1 MTDPIDEKANDN
13 NTNDNNTNDDS
24 GENMKEKSFA
34 ELFESYDT
42 KISHELNQGDKVEG
56 EIISIG
62 DKSVYID
69 TGTKSDGVVGK
80 AELLDEKGEFLYKI
94 GDKVNLYVV
103 SLSESEMILSKA
115 LSGAGQATMLDD
127 ASRNGTPV
135 EGKVTGVIKGGFS
148 VDIMGKRAFC
158 PVSQMDVKY
167 VENQE
172 EYVGQTHHFL
182 ITRFEESG
190 RNIVVSRRDLL
201 NEEIKEKSKVYF
213 EKVEEGDIVQ
223 GIVTKLMSFGAFV
236 ELIPG
241 VEGMVHISELSWSRI
256 EKAEEVIQPGDVV
269 NVKVLKIES
278 SKQSEP
284 SKQSD
289 TFKISLSMK
298 QTSSNPWDSME
309 KTFNTGDQ
317 VSGKVV
323 RLTSFGAFVEI
334 VPGVDGLVHISE
346 MSHTKRVLRPDDVVQ
361 VGERVQVVIKSID
374 MDSKRISLSIKD
386 ALSDP
391 WTGAS
396 AKYEIG
402 SIVEGHLEKRE
413 KFGLFITL
421 EPGVTGLMPSS
432 HISKS
437 ANASD
442 FEKLKPGNSIQVMIQ
457 EVDEEKRRLTL
468 TSPDQKEGDNW
479 KQFANSK
486 KSTPVGTMESLFLEA
501 MKKKK

>member
-1 MTDPIDEKANDN
+1 MTDPIDDNANGN
-13 NTNDNNTNDDS
+13 N
-24 GENMKEKSFA
+24 GESKEEKSFA

-42 KISHELNQGDKVEG
+42 KMSHELNQGDKVEG

-69 TGTKSDGVVGK
+69 TGTKSDGVVAK

-103 SLSESEMILSKA
+103 SLSESEIILSKA
-115 LSGAGQATMLDD
+115 LSGAGKASMLDD

-158 PVSQMDVKY
+158 PVSQIDVKY

-172 EYVGQTHHFL
+172 EYLGQTHHFL
-182 ITRFEESG
+182 ITRFEEGG

-201 NEEIKEKSKVYF
+201 NEEIKEKSKEYF
-213 EKVEEGDIVQ
+213 KKVEEGDVVQ
-223 GIVTKLMSFGAFV
+223 GTITKLMSYGAFI

-241 VEGMVHISELSWSRI
+241 VEGMAHISELSWSRI
-256 EKAEEVIQPGDVV
+256 EKPEEVLQPGDVV
-269 NVKVLKIES
+269 NVKVLKIEPS
-278 SKQSEP
+278 NQSG
-284 SKQSD
+284 

-309 KTFNTGDQ
+309 SSFNTGDQ

-346 MSHTKRVLRPDDVVQ
+346 MSHTKRVLKPDDVVL
-361 VGERVQVVIKSID
+361 VGENVQVVIKSID

-386 ALSDP
+386 ALGDP

-396 AKYEIG
+396 AKYEIN

-432 HISKS
+432 NISKA

-442 FEKLKPGNSIQVMIQ
+442 FEKLKPGSSVQVMIQ
-457 EVDEEKRRLTL
+457 EVDEERRRITL
-468 TSPDQKEGDNW
+468 TSSDQKESDNW

-486 KSTPVGTMESLFLEA
+486 KTTPLGTMESLFLEA

>member
-1 MTDPIDEKANDN
+1 MTDPIDDNANGN
-13 NTNDNNTNDDS
+13 N
-24 GENMKEKSFA
+24 GESKEEKSFA

-42 KISHELNQGDKVEG
+42 KMSHELNQGDKVEG

-69 TGTKSDGVVGK
+69 TGTKSDGVVAK

-103 SLSESEMILSKA
+103 SLSESEIILSKA
-115 LSGAGQATMLDD
+115 LSGAGKASMLDD

-158 PVSQMDVKY
+158 PVSQIDVKY

-172 EYVGQTHHFL
+172 EYLGQTHHFL
-182 ITRFEESG
+182 ITRFEEGG

-201 NEEIKEKSKVYF
+201 NEEIKEKSKEYF
-213 EKVEEGDIVQ
+213 KKVEEGDVVQ
-223 GIVTKLMSFGAFV
+223 GTITKLMSYGAFI

-241 VEGMVHISELSWSRI
+241 VEGMAHISELSWSRI
-256 EKAEEVIQPGDVV
+256 EKPEEVLQPGDVV
-269 NVKVLKIES
+269 NVKVLKIEPS
-278 SKQSEP
+278 NQSG
-284 SKQSD
+284 

-309 KTFNTGDQ
+309 SSFNTGDQ

-346 MSHTKRVLRPDDVVQ
+346 MSHTKRVLKPDDVVL
-361 VGERVQVVIKSID
+361 VGENVQVVIKSID

-386 ALSDP
+386 ALGDP

-396 AKYEIG
+396 AKYEIN

-432 HISKS
+432 
-437 ANASD
+437 
-442 FEKLKPGNSIQVMIQ
+442 KLQ
-457 EVDEEKRRLTL
+457 
-468 TSPDQKEGDNW
+468 
-479 KQFANSK
+479 
-486 KSTPVGTMESLFLEA
+486 TPRIL
-501 MKKKK
+501 KN

>member
-1 MTDPIDEKANDN
+1 MTDPMDEKAD
-13 NTNDNNTNDDS
+13 DNTNDDK
-24 GENMKEKSFA
+24 GDNTEELSFA

-62 DKSVYID
+62 VTSVYID

-80 AELLDEKGEFLYKI
+80 VELLDENGEFTYKV
-94 GDKVNLYVV
+94 GDKVTLYVV
-103 SLSESEMILSKA
+103 SLSESEVILSKA
-115 LSGAGQATMLDD
+115 LSGAGKATMLKE
-127 ASRNGTPV
+127 ASQTKTPV
-135 EGKVTGVIKGGFS
+135 EGKVTDVIKGGFS

-158 PVSQMDVKY
+158 PVSQIDVKY

-172 EYVGQTHHFL
+172 DYIGQTHHFL

-201 NEEIKEKSKVYF
+201 NEEIKEKQKVFF
-213 EKVEEGDIVQ
+213 EKVKEGDTVQ
-223 GIVTKLMSFGAFV
+223 GTVVKLMPYGAFI

-241 VEGMVHISELSWSRI
+241 VEGMAHISELSWSRI
-256 EKAEEVIQPGDVV
+256 EKAEEIVQPGDVI
-269 NVKVLKIES
+269 NVKVLKIE
-278 SKQSEP
+278 P
-284 SKQSD
+284 SKGSD

-298 QTSSNPWDSME
+298 QTSSNPWDSMGSA
-309 KTFNTGDQ
+309 FNTGDQ

-334 VPGVDGLVHISE
+334 APGVDGLVHISE
-346 MSHTKRVLRPDDVVQ
+346 MSHTRRVLRPEDVVQ
-361 VGERVQVVIKSID
+361 VGDSVQVVIKSID

-386 ALSDP
+386 ALGDP

-396 AKYEIG
+396 VRYEVN
-402 SIVEGHLEKRE
+402 SIVEGCLEKRE

-432 HISKS
+432 KISGA
-437 ANASD
+437 ANPSD
-442 FEKLKPGNSIQVMIQ
+442 FEKLKPGSSVKVMIQ
-457 EVDEEKRRLTL
+457 EVDEDKRRITL

-479 KQFANSK
+479 KQFAGTAKTTS
-486 KSTPVGTMESLFLEA
+486 PGTMESLFLEA
-501 MKKKK
+501 MKKKKDTK

>member
-1 MTDPIDEKANDN
+1 MTDPMDDNANDN
-13 NTNDNNTNDDS
+13 K
-24 GENMKEKSFA
+24 GENAEEMSFA

-42 KISHELNQGDKVEG
+42 KIGNELNQGDKVEG

-62 DKSVYID
+62 DKMVYID
-69 TGTKSDGVVGK
+69 TGTKSYGVVEK
-80 AELLDEKGEFLYKI
+80 IELLDEKGEFLYKI
-94 GDKVNLYVV
+94 GDKINLYVV
-103 SLSESEMILSKA
+103 SLSESEIILSKA
-115 LSGAGQATMLDD
+115 LSGAGKATMLDD
-127 ASRNGTPV
+127 ASRSGTPV
-135 EGKVTGVIKGGFS
+135 EGKVIGVIKGGFN

-182 ITRFEESG
+182 ITRFEEGG

-201 NEEIKEKSKVYF
+201 NEEIKEKLKAYF
-213 EKVEEGDIVQ
+213 EKVKQGDIVQ
-223 GIVTKLMSFGAFV
+223 GIVTRLMSYGAFV

-241 VEGMVHISELSWSRI
+241 VEGMVHISEMSWARI
-256 EKAEEVIQPGDVV
+256 EKAEEVLQPGDMVS
-269 NVKVLKIES
+269 VKVLNIETS
-278 SKQSEP
+278 GKA
-284 SKQSD
+284 D

-298 QTSSNPWDSME
+298 QISSNPWDSME
-309 KTFNTGDQ
+309 GTFNTGDQ

-346 MSHTKRVLRPDDVVQ
+346 MSHTRRVLKPDDVVQ
-361 VGERVQVVIKSID
+361 VGDYVQVVIKSID

-386 ALSDP
+386 ALGDP

-396 AKYEIG
+396 AKYG
-402 SIVEGHLEKRE
+402 LGLIVEGRLEKKE
-413 KFGLFITL
+413 KFGLFINL

-432 HISKS
+432 NISNA

-442 FEKLKPGNSIQVMIQ
+442 FEKLKPGSSVQVMIQ
-457 EVDEEKRRLTL
+457 EVDEEKRRITL
-468 TSPDQKEGDNW
+468 TSPDQKEGDDW
-479 KQFANSK
+479 KQFVSSK
-486 KSTPVGTMESLFLEA
+486 KSTPNGTMESLFLEA